1 MLHQRLSIIG
11 SNDAAANVLTVQFY
25 NIAYR
30 RSLINVLHKAQVAN
44 DNHYSITLP
53 VVRKSHLGLS
63 LRRSLRNFYRGLP
76 ITEAREHLYVI
87 RTPRPA

>member
-1 MLHQRLSIIG
+1 
-11 SNDAAANVLTVQFY
+11 
-25 NIAYR
+25 
-30 RSLINVLHKAQVAN
+30 VLHKAQVAN

-76 ITEAREHLYVI
+76 ITEAREHL
-87 RTPRPA
+87 